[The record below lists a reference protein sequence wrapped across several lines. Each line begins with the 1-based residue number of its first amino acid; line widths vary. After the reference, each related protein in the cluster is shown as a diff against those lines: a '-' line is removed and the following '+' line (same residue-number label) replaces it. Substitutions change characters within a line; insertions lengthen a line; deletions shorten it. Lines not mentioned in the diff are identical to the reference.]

1 MKLIVGVIG
10 WAVIRS
16 LFQFE
21 NLKYNAGFAL
31 LDLGN
36 YIAHAV
42 VIIESFIS
50 NKFTQKNNQLQWLNK
65 ILSLIII
72 QKTKQENW
80 LVQSIDV
87 KK

>member
-1 MKLIVGVIG
+1 MVIIHKSAWFIVDSICNLNNMSLEINSGCDWVG
-10 WAVIRS
+10 SIRS

-50 NKFTQKNNQLQWLNK
+50 NKFTEKNNQLQ
-65 ILSLIII
+65 
-72 QKTKQENW
+72 
-80 LVQSIDV
+80 
-87 KK
+87 

>member
-1 MKLIVGVIG
+1 MSLEINSGCDWVGS
-10 WAVIRS
+10 IRS

-50 NKFTQKNNQLQWLNK
+50 NKFTEKNNQLQKLNK
-65 ILSLIII
+65 ISLIII
-72 QKTKQENW
+72 QKKKQKN
-80 LVQSIDV
+80 
-87 KK
+87 